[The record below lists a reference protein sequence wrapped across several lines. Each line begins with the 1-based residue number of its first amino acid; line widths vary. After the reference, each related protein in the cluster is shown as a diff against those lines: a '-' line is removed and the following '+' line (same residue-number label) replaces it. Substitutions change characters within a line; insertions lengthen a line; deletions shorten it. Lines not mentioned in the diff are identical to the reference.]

1 MTRVKDSAR
10 LSCFG
15 SGVIFAA
22 LSAIGTAA
30 LGGSISYNDP
40 SLTASP
46 YVKFTSVSEEW
57 SDAVN
62 GSPDPVLSPPAPS
75 VSLFANGTGIL
86 FDPQQFLKV
95 DTSGTSPFDL
105 RTKATTL
112 RVNAQGQVVAN
123 NPGVLGYALN
133 DIKFTIGGE
142 LSVWAPL
149 SNPPMP
155 FTSYAQAN
163 VAANYTVVLKQ
174 VNWQN
179 VQETTKSSA
188 VPLDLV
194 QSFSTLRSGDPSIMV
209 EQFGPGAKQFYTWT
223 GNLSLTQGI
232 LKSMFGITDPH
243 QYVTEVGLALNPT
256 ISVVG
261 VYGEGYAKV
270 TTVGVSSNSLEI
282 QPVPEPPTII
292 LAGLGAAAAVGHGYR
307 RRKLRQRDGEGSDG
321 EWNDEEGAIALTA

>member
-1 MTRVKDSAR
+1 MSSFNHTFRAH
-10 LSCFG
+10 CFG

-22 LSAIGTAA
+22 LAAMGTSVF
-30 LGGSISYNDP
+30 GGSISYSDP
-40 SLTASP
+40 ALTASP

-57 SDAVN
+57 SDTVN
-62 GSPDPVLSPPAPS
+62 GSSNPVLSPPDPS

-112 RVNAQGQVVAN
+112 RVNAQGQAVSN

-133 DIKFTIGGE
+133 DVNFTIGGE

-149 SNPPMP
+149 SNPPQP
-155 FTSYAQAN
+155 FNSYAQAN
-163 VAANYTVVLKQ
+163 VAANYTLVLKQ

-179 VQETTKSSA
+179 VQQNTQSGA
-188 VPLDLV
+188 VPLNLV
-194 QSFSTLRSGDPSIMV
+194 QSSTTLRSGDPAIMV
-209 EQFGPGAKQFYTWT
+209 QQYGPGGKQFYTWT
-223 GNLSLTQGI
+223 GNLSLSQAM

-270 TTVGVSSNSLEI
+270 TNVGVSSNSLEV

-307 RRKLRQRDGEGSDG
+307 RRKLRQRGAEGSNG
-321 EWNDEEGAIALTA
+321 EWNAEEGAIALTA